1 MFLHV
6 LDFVISLT
14 AWIFKKLLLTHAQ
27 VVPNMSPHTICSQIC
42 LRSHSLKSL
51 VLKTPGPNYQE
62 TIPVTL
68 MSNNSLTS
76 QLLVQRSCVNMGFS
90 LTDTRTALA
99 KRCVSLVNSELTLGN
114 FFFSWVL
121 KIYRYHLYLS
131 VSVRCLFRSF
141 AHLLIR
147 QSFENPVLNWIDRAF
162 QVAQW

>member
-1 MFLHV
+1 
-6 LDFVISLT
+6 
-14 AWIFKKLLLTHAQ
+14 
-27 VVPNMSPHTICSQIC
+27 MSPHTICSQIC

-114 FFFSWVL
+114 FFFS
-121 KIYRYHLYLS
+121 
-131 VSVRCLFRSF
+131 
-141 AHLLIR
+141 
-147 QSFENPVLNWIDRAF
+147 
-162 QVAQW
+162 